1 MRKLSKQ
8 MCAYTYMYIK
18 VLPRSQIRALYFA
31 TAAEMS
37 HSNSQALG
45 SILEIRQTAD
55 VLHARISTSKQML
68 LGSELVYRLNFLIIS
83 HPERGQDR
91 R

>member
-1 MRKLSKQ
+1 MRKLSKP
-8 MCAYTYMYIK
+8 MCVYTYMYIK
-18 VLPRSQIRALYFA
+18 VLPRYFA

-55 VLHARISTSKQML
+55 VLHGHISTSKQML
-68 LGSELVYRLNFLIIS
+68 LGSELVYSLNFLIIS

>member
-8 MCAYTYMYIK
+8 MRAYTYMYIK
-18 VLPRSQIRALYFA
+18 VLPRYFA
-31 TAAEMS
+31 IAAEMS

-55 VLHARISTSKQML
+55 VLHGHLSTSKQMNAAWL
-68 LGSELVYRLNFLIIS
+68 RISLQLELS